1 LTARQFTI
9 LLVVGARPNFM
20 KVAPIITA
28 IRKHNETVC
37 GEKRGRKVMEGS
49 VILRHLL
56 VHTGQHYDATMSD
69 QFFRDLGMQNPDINL
84 GVGSGSHA
92 VQTAEVMKRF
102 EQVLLKEQPDA
113 VLVVGDVNSTIA
125 CALVASKIR
134 YAGSGQRPLIIH
146 VEAGLRSFD
155 ADMPE
160 ECNRILTDHLSNVLF
175 VTEPSGR
182 ANLLQEGISEDKIFF
197 VGNTMIDTLLAYRDK
212 AQDDDFLREMGLQET
227 SSVPGSTFRV
237 APYALLTLHRPSNV
251 DTREA
256 FQQILEGISEVCAR
270 WPLIFPAHPRTWNRM
285 EEFGLQRYI
294 ARNLQAPGS
303 RADFDRTPSS
313 GIWIIPPQGYLR
325 FVCLMK
331 NAALVITDSGGV
343 QEETT
348 CLGVPCVT
356 VRDNTERPVT
366 IDRGTNILAGTTSA
380 GIRQAVARQMEG
392 TRAAAHPEKWD
403 GCAAQRIVSI
413 LIERMCTQAARL
425 PLRNIEHDHRSATD
439 QAKRGIENEGA
450 RKIPSIA

>member
-1 LTARQFTI
+1 MQFNI

-28 IRKHNETVC
+28 IRNHNEAVC
-37 GEKRGRKVMEGS
+37 REKSGRKAMECS

-69 QFFRDLGMQNPDINL
+69 QFFHDLGLQNPDINL

-113 VLVVGDVNSTIA
+113 VLVVGDVNSSIA

-134 YAGSGQRPLIIH
+134 YGGSRQRPLIIH

-155 ADMPE
+155 EDMPE

-197 VGNTMIDTLLAYRDK
+197 VGNTMIDTLLAYREK
-212 AQDDDFLREMGLQET
+212 AQDDNFLREMGLQEKAT
-227 SSVPGSTFRV
+227 KPGSAFKV

-256 FQQILEGISEVCAR
+256 FQQILEGLSEIYAR
-270 WPLIFPAHPRTWNRM
+270 WPVIFPAHPRTCNRI
-285 EEFGLQRYI
+285 EEFGLQKYF
-294 ARNLQAPGS
+294 AQNSQATGS
-303 RADFDRTPSS
+303 RADLGGTPAS

-331 NAALVITDSGGV
+331 NAGLVITDSGGV

-366 IDRGTNILAGTTSA
+366 IDRGTNILAGTTST
-380 GIRQAVARQMEG
+380 GIRQAIAHQMEG
-392 TRAAAHPEKWD
+392 KRTAAHPEKWD

-413 LIERMCTQAARL
+413 LIERLSSQETRLSSQNGKQGRLADSDKTQSHMQQEGGRT
-425 PLRNIEHDHRSATD
+425 ISAV
-439 QAKRGIENEGA
+439 
-450 RKIPSIA
+450 S